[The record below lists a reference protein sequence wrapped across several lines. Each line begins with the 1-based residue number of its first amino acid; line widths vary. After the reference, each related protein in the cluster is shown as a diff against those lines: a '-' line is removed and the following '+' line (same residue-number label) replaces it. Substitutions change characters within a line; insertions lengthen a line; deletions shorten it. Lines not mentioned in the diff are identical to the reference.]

1 MTPASRDPATSNFL
15 SADLNLR
22 CRVPPSSSSLQ
33 GVPASDVPRS
43 LGVVIDQSSTDDSC
57 RSSLNVP
64 LAQPSEQESVYDSS
78 PPTSQATQRS
88 FLRSTLLSFPL
99 GQMTPSAST
108 PALSRWIERDSD
120 GQFSSTV
127 GGSSN
132 PTSHHQDGHS
142 AEETILVEDDRTAAE
157 GVTAAE
163 LTLKDFE
170 CAEVIKERD
179 GKTVKAPVVVKI
191 RFSSLTSPR

>member
-1 MTPASRDPATSNFL
+1 MTPASRDPATNSFL

-33 GVPASDVPRS
+33 GVPVSDAPRSS
-43 LGVVIDQSSTDDSC
+43 LGVVVDQSSTDDSC
-57 RSSLNVP
+57 RPSLNIP

-78 PPTSQATQRS
+78 TPTSQATQRS
-88 FLRSTLLSFPL
+88 FLRSVSLYFPL
-99 GQMTPSAST
+99 GQMTPSA
-108 PALSRWIERDSD
+108 PLERWIEYDS
-120 GQFSSTV
+120 V
-127 GGSSN
+127 GGPSN

-142 AEETILVEDDRTAAE
+142 AEETILVEDDRTVAE

-179 GKTVKAPVVVKI
+179 GKTVKVPVVVKI
-191 RFSSLTSPR
+191 RLSSLTSPR